1 MFIDSKEVVRVSVNG
16 FTFACMHAKLVN
28 RIRLFVTPWTVVCQ
42 TPLSIEFSRQEYWSK
57 LSCPLLGD
65 LPNSGIKLMILKS
78 PALAGRLFT
87 ASTTWE
93 APKYTG
99 LVLLYSMV

>member
-42 TPLSIEFSRQEYWSK
+42 TPLSIEFSRQEYWSG
-57 LSCPLLGD
+57 LPCPPLGDHLDPGMEPLL
-65 LPNSGIKLMILKS
+65 LVT
-78 PALAGRLFT
+78 PA
-87 ASTTWE
+87 
-93 APKYTG
+93 AP
-99 LVLLYSMV
+99 LVLASLWFCNPMIAPGGVLPLVLSR